1 MIVWEYRRKSSLK
14 QGGFSFRRDCKYLG
28 SVIELLSVKGRYM
41 VKSISIIALP
51 LIILGIF
58 LCGLENLLAF
68 FDSCRDRAGI
78 VLFLEDDLTENKVTQ
93 LHKSIA
99 SQDGVKSLEYLAKED
114 VLARFAEAPDLGS
127 KLEALGGDPI
137 PHLFEIKV
145 SGGLSSIKPGAELLA
160 SFPGVEE
167 VDYGKEKLDRL
178 IGIQAMAELIAMAVG
193 ILLILVLLSI
203 ISQCFGLL
211 FLTRLPSP
219 AAQAN
224 GGQARRSLIE
234 PLRLNHL
241 LAQGS
246 SAGLLGGVFATI
258 LLFGV
263 HSLLTLRISAIDND
277 IYGASQILF
286 ISWPFILELLISGA
300 ILGCLGTL
308 IAWRSTGRM
317 QTPLETSPR

>member
-1 MIVWEYRRKSSLK
+1 M
-14 QGGFSFRRDCKYLG
+14 
-28 SVIELLSVKGRYM
+28 IELLSVKGKYM
-41 VKSISIIALP
+41 IKRISIIALP

-68 FDSCRDRAGI
+68 FDSCRDRAGV
-78 VLFLEDDLTENKVTQ
+78 VLFLKNGLTEDEVTQ
-93 LHKSIA
+93 LHNRIA
-99 SQDGVKSLEYLAKED
+99 SQDGVRSLEYLAKED

-127 KLEALGGDPI
+127 ELEALGRDPI
-137 PHLFEIKV
+137 PHLFEVKV
-145 SGGLSSIKPGAELLA
+145 SGGLSSIEPVAELLA

-178 IGIQAMAELIAMAVG
+178 IGIQTMAELIAMAVG

-224 GGQARRSLIE
+224 GGQARRSQLE

-241 LAQGS
+241 LAQGL

-258 LLFGV
+258 LLFGM
-263 HSLLTLRISAIDND
+263 HSLLTLKASAIDND
-277 IYGASQILF
+277 IYGAGQILF
-286 ISWPFILELLISGA
+286 ISWPFILGLLISGA

-308 IAWRSTGRM
+308 IAWRSTGKM
-317 QTPLETSPR
+317 QIPLEALPR